1 MKIPFKRNFTAT
13 PAKSKAQIY
22 LTSPD
27 SLELTTQT
35 YSFENEL
42 LKKQKTKN
50 KLQ

>member
-22 LTSPD
+22 FTSPD
-27 SLELTTQT
+27 SLKLNKQT
-35 YSFENEL
+35 YSFEL
-42 LKKQKTKN
+42 ITKKTKTKK